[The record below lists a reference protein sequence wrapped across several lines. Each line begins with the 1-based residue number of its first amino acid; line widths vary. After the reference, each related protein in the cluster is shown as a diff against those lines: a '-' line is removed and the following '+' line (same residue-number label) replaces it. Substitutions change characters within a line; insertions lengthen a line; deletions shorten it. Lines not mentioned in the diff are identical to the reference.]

1 MRLNILFNYLV
12 YGAIG
17 IVFTTS
23 AIVLTPIAK
32 ANSSLD
38 NSVSLA
44 GDQQMLIHRIVKA
57 YAQAGLEIKQDQ
69 AKQQISESSKRF
81 DKQLAELKNTSPTTN
96 VTAQLNKVEMLWRPF
111 RDTANSKVT
120 LAGAKRLFSNND
132 LLLHEISLAAD
143 LLEKQANSRKS
154 RLISLASRQ
163 RMLSQRLASFY
174 MLKQYGINN
183 EPLDRKLDQA
193 INDFDGNLTQL
204 QNSSANND
212 AIDMALNTIAV
223 QWTLCRD
230 ALENT
235 GAVSQATF
243 VAISSEKMLANTD
256 KMLAAYTV
264 LDNK

>member
-1 MRLNILFNYLV
+1 MRLNILFNHLV

-17 IVFTTS
+17 IILTSS
-23 AIVLTPIAK
+23 AILFTPTAW
-32 ANSSLD
+32 ADNSLE
-38 NSVSLA
+38 NSVSLV

-69 AKQQISESSKRF
+69 AVQQISTASARF
-81 DKQLAELKNTSPTTN
+81 DKQLDQLKKTSPNPETT
-96 VTAQLNKVEMLWRPF
+96 VQLNKVETLWRPF
-111 RDTANSKVT
+111 QSTATGKVT
-120 LAGAKRLFSNND
+120 RNGAKRLFSNND
-132 LLLHEISLAAD
+132 LLLHEIRQAAD
-143 LLEKQANSRKS
+143 LLETQANSQKS
-154 RLISLASRQ
+154 KLISLASRQ

-183 EPLDRKLDQA
+183 EPLARKMDQA
-193 INDFDGNLTQL
+193 INDFEGNLTQL

-243 VAISSEKMLANTD
+243 VAISSEKMLASTD

-264 LDNK
+264 LGNK

>member
-1 MRLNILFNYLV
+1 MRLNILFNHLI
-12 YGAIG
+12 YGAISI
-17 IVFTTS
+17 IVASS
-23 AIVLTPIAK
+23 AIIFTPTAW
-32 ANSSLD
+32 ADNSLD
-38 NSVSLA
+38 NSVSLV

-69 AKQQISESSKRF
+69 AKQQITESSNRF
-81 DKQLAELKNTSPTTN
+81 DKQLAELKNTSPTTE
-96 VTAQLNKVEMLWRPF
+96 VAAQLNKVETLWRPF
-111 RDTANSKVT
+111 RDTANNKIT

-143 LLEKQANSRKS
+143 LLEKQADSQKS
-154 RLISLASRQ
+154 RLIRLASKQ

-183 EPLDRKLDQA
+183 EPLAKKMDQA
-193 INDFDGNLTQL
+193 INDFEGNLTQL
-204 QNSSANND
+204 QNTSSNND

-243 VAISSEKMLANTD
+243 VVVSSEKMLASTD

-264 LDNK
+264 QDSK